1 MFERFDLTKKTPDKV
16 FLKDIEEMQK
26 ELGMLQRSSGIK
38 RSR

>member
-26 ELGMLQRSSGIK
+26 GAGNAPAGTPG
-38 RSR
+38 